1 MKVLYFSKT
10 DSLGPGS
17 RYRIFQFRKFFEEK
31 GIDLTIAPAFSD
43 SYIEAE
49 SLMGHMRH
57 LKRGTETVKAFF
69 KRVID
74 FRRIFEADV
83 IAIERE
89 FFPRFPPLFEFL
101 IKVFK
106 GGYVLEFDDAIFLS
120 PGRVYKYP
128 FTIRMASKVVTG
140 NEYLREYALPYNPK
154 VSVIPTCV
162 DTGEYSLRDD
172 YRKAG
177 APAIGWVGL
186 PYNFGHL
193 ELIRTPLER
202 ITGEKKGEFHVLSGR
217 DPHLGFPVTFKK
229 WTCER
234 EAEWIRGFDVGVM
247 PLWDTPFARGKCG
260 LKLIQYMA
268 AGVPVVASPVGVNCE
283 IVEEGVNGF
292 LASCDDEWYEKLSIL
307 LGDEKLRE
315 EMGRMG
321 RRKVEKYYSL
331 EVWGNRLVN
340 LYSEERGQ

>member
-17 RYRIFQFRKFFEEK
+17 RYRIFQFRRFFEEK
-31 GIDLTIAPAFSD
+31 EIDLTIVPAFSD

-49 SLMGHMRH
+49 FLMGYKRH
-57 LKRGTETVKAFF
+57 LIRGVETVKAFF

-74 FRRIFEADV
+74 FRMVFEADV
-83 IAIERE
+83 VAIERE

-101 IKVFK
+101 IKALK

-120 PGRVYKYP
+120 PGRARKYP
-128 FTIRMASKVVTG
+128 STLRMASKVITG
-140 NEYLREYALPYNPK
+140 NDYLRKYALAFNRN

-162 DTGEYSLRDD
+162 DTGEYSPREEQGKPGL
-172 YRKAG
+172 
-177 APAIGWVGL
+177 PAIGWVGL

-193 ELIRTPLER
+193 ELVRAPLER
-202 ITGEKKGEFHVLSGR
+202 IGGEKKGELHVLSGR
-217 DPHLGFPVTFKK
+217 DPHLGFPATFKK
-229 WTCER
+229 WSREG
-234 EAEWIRGFDVGVM
+234 EAESIRGFDVGVM

-268 AGVPVVASPVGVNCE
+268 AGLPVVASPVGVNCE

-292 LASCDDEWYEKLSIL
+292 LASGDDEWYEKLCIL
-307 LGDEKLRE
+307 LEDRELRKK
-315 EMGRMG
+315 MGQKG
-321 RRKVEKYYSL
+321 RRKVEEKYSL
-331 EVWGNRLVN
+331 DVWGDRLVN
-340 LYSEERGQ
+340 LYRKEGEK